1 MISLLDEAFPLA
13 IAFGATGG
21 PERRTDVVPLA
32 TGFEARNARWAD
44 SRRRYDAGTG
54 VRSIEDLKA
63 VLSLFETARGRLV
76 GFRFRDPF
84 DHSSAGAGKV
94 VTYGDQTIAIGD
106 GVATRFRLSKTYGQ
120 GTAAYEREIRVPV
133 PGSVQLALEGIE
145 QQAAG
150 DFTLDPDTGE
160 VVFDVPPPTGAII
173 TAGFEFDV
181 PVRFDTDHLELS
193 LTHFEAG
200 DIPTI
205 PLVEIRLD

>member
-54 VRSIEDLKA
+54 IRSIEDLKA
-63 VLSLFETARGRLV
+63 VLALFEAARGRLV

-84 DHSSAGAGKV
+84 DHSSAGTGKV
-94 VTYGDQTIAIGD
+94 VTSGDQMIGTGD
-106 GVATRFRLSKTYGQ
+106 GVTSRFRLSKTYGQ
-120 GTAAYEREIRVPV
+120 GSAAYKREIRVPL
-133 PGSVQLALEGIE
+133 PGSVLLALDGSER
-145 QQAAG
+145 QAAR
-150 DFTLDPDTGE
+150 DFTLDPNTGE
-160 VVFDVPPPTGAII
+160 IVFDVPPPTGAIL

-181 PVRFDTDHLELS
+181 PVRFDTDHLEIS